1 MSSEEQPLQPL
12 DPVEEAFVRALSRVL
27 LALPRAVDA
36 DLVREARLPLSE
48 YTPLMHLSEA
58 PGKLMRMSELA
69 AACNLSLSGITR
81 VVIRLENQGW
91 VQRVKCTQD
100 GRGWNAVLTDA
111 GLARLERAW
120 PAFLV
125 SVRRNLVDHFSGQD
139 LPGSRPRFSMSRPR
153 AGRPRL
159 IPDIRPTAG
168 CCRKGCER
176 DCRDGVRI
184 AAGLRGEVCA
194 PCSLVRHL
202 SKW

>member
-12 DPVEEAFVRALSRVL
+12 DSVEEAFVRALSRVL
-27 LALPRAVDA
+27 LALPRVVDA

-91 VQRVKCTQD
+91 VQRAKCSQD

-111 GLARLERAW
+111 GLARLEQAW
-120 PAFLV
+120 PTFLV

-139 LPGSRPRFSMSRPR
+139 LPQ
-153 AGRPRL
+153 L
-159 IPDIRPTAG
+159 TAALQHVATPSG
-168 CCRKGCER
+168 QATA
-176 DCRDGVRI
+176 D
-184 AAGLRGEVCA
+184 
-194 PCSLVRHL
+194 S
-202 SKW
+202 

>member
-139 LPGSRPRFSMSRPR
+139 LP
-153 AGRPRL
+153 RL
-159 IPDIRPTAG
+159 TAALQHVATPSG
-168 CCRKGCER
+168 QT
-176 DCRDGVRI
+176 
-184 AAGLRGEVCA
+184 AAD
-194 PCSLVRHL
+194 S
-202 SKW
+202 